1 MIEGPAPRAPRD
13 TFGKRKRGGF
23 AARQQMSKLQ
33 PTTAGDIK
41 ALIDN
46 EIRAYPVETRAGRMT
61 VDAFRTQLREP
72 RQVTVNFSGGITQTC
87 WSVTRGD
94 GCYRVIYMPTA
105 GYFSLCVES
114 DFGPLDIGVH
124 GKAIDCFGSV

>member
-1 MIEGPAPRAPRD
+1 MGTAERIKDLIADEIA
-13 TFGKRKRGGF
+13 TF
-23 AARQQMSKLQ
+23 
-33 PTTAGDIK
+33 
-41 ALIDN
+41 
-46 EIRAYPVETRAGRMT
+46 PVETRVGRMT
-61 VDAFRTQLREP
+61 VEAFRAQLREP
-72 RQVTVNFSGGITQTC
+72 REVTVTFSGGVTQRC

-94 GCYRVIYMPTA
+94 GCYRVIFLPSA